1 MTSARV
7 IRLAVG
13 LAVAASL
20 SGCAGLPR
28 LSHWVSVKPVETVA
42 EQPNSR
48 EDGYYAG
55 ASAAISRRDYA
66 DALDLLQAARAR
78 KPDDVRVL
86 NAFGVVYDKLG
97 RFDLSA
103 RYYQQARR
111 LDPAST
117 VVAAN
122 LTYSAMLQARSE
134 LPATAEA
141 TPVSKEQ
148 QTRAAALPP
157 AAIRLGFA
165 PQWIATPPPTRSL
178 PGFEI
183 EIADASSGP
192 GRVEPLRKELIRL
205 GWAAP
210 RIVLLGANPAA
221 RTTISY
227 PARSLKVARGLAN
240 TLPAGVQLVDCAD
253 ACNRI
258 RLVIGADASKWRLGG
273 RYPAQARGD

>member
-7 IRLAVG
+7 LGLAVG
-13 LAVAASL
+13 LALAASL

-28 LSHWVSVKPVETVA
+28 LSHWVSVKPVETGA

-103 RYYQQARR
+103 RYYEQARR

-141 TPVSKEQ
+141 APVFQKQ
-148 QTRAAALPP
+148 QTLAAAMPL

-165 PQWIATPPPTRSL
+165 PQWIAPPAPARQL
-178 PGFEI
+178 PGFEL
-183 EIADASSGP
+183 EIADASGGP
-192 GRVEPLRKELIRL
+192 GRVEPLRRELIRL

-210 RIVLLGANPAA
+210 RIVLPDATPAS

-240 TLPAGVQLVDCAD
+240 TLPAGARLVDCAD

-258 RLVIGADASKWRLGG
+258 RLVIGSDALKWRLDR